1 MCIQALRRPFC
12 GLDDYPIVFTY
23 KLFCKPCRNFSRAAE
38 KKKIRKNMEEELW
51 GMGTFARKNLHNILY
66 RFYKNVTPS
75 IFAVII
81 DKLLL

>member
-1 MCIQALRRPFC
+1 
-12 GLDDYPIVFTY
+12 
-23 KLFCKPCRNFSRAAE
+23 
-38 KKKIRKNMEEELW
+38 MEEELW